1 MLEKEVRYKINN
13 EIKEKIINTSTKL
26 EEATQCIDLCMGLYG
41 FDSLDK
47 LGYIIRIRNKNGK
60 IYVESK
66 KRLENNIWNEEIINL
81 NNIKQGYDF
90 FSNIGLE
97 PYLYINR
104 IREEREI
111 PSAKICIDEI
121 DLLGTYVEFEIK
133 ENSNFEDIED
143 YIKIVGITGKPEKLY
158 GDIFK
163 EKMEDLQFKN
173 EFENKLNSFLQ
184 SN

>member
-13 EIKEKIINTSTKL
+13 EIKERIINYSSKIEGTFN
-26 EEATQCIDLCMGLYG
+26 CIDLCMGLYG

-60 IYVESK
+60 IFVESK
-66 KRLENNIWNEEIINL
+66 KRLENNLWNEEIINL
-81 NNIKQGYDF
+81 NSIKQGYDF
-90 FSNIGLE
+90 FSNIGLK

-104 IREEREI
+104 KREIREI
-111 PSAKICIDEI
+111 SNAIISIDEI

-133 ENSNFEDIED
+133 ENGNFEDIECFV
-143 YIKIVGITGKPEKLY
+143 KKVGITNKPEKLY

-163 EKMEDLQFKN
+163 ESMNDLKFKS
-173 EFENKLNSFLQ
+173 EFEKKFNKFLE
-184 SN
+184 NN